1 MRSKLACSS
10 AFAGRASERH
20 MKADPPS
27 LRTVKG
33 PINKAILI
41 SVGAVAVFFLIS
53 ALLRPREPAY
63 QGKPLSYWFEQ
74 FNTTNRSQAAIALRE
89 MGPAAVPFLLKKAK
103 SKDGDSLYDKIYRT
117 IYMKAP
123 MGWKRRMALP
133 KPFDDTFH
141 YRVANALQL
150 LGPAAVPQLIKGM
163 ADPN

>member
-1 MRSKLACSS
+1 
-10 AFAGRASERH
+10 

-63 QGKPLSYWFEQ
+63 QGKPLSYWFER

-117 IYMKAP
+117 IYIKAP

-133 KPFDDTFH
+133 KPFDASGFD
-141 YRVANALQL
+141 VGQL
-150 LGPAAVPQLIKGM
+150 EPAAHAFNTPLHERVQQYGERKLERHQV
-163 ADPN
+163 AQSLQDL